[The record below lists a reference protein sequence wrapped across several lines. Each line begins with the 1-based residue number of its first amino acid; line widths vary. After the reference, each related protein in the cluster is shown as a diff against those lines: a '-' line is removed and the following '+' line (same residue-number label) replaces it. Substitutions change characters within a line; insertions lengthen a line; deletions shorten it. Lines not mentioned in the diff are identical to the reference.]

1 MSKSQHQGKHISGIL
16 LTIMVL
22 FTLLSCF
29 IAGYSWWLLQAKE
42 QDEHQPEKRSL
53 VLPVFMSLEPFTV
66 NLIDDE
72 KRDRVLYVDITLR
85 LTSEETRKRL
95 HDFMPE
101 VRSRILLLLSR
112 QNATELAT
120 DTGKVHLMSEIK
132 QVLKP
137 TFELEESE
145 QIITDVLF
153 TTFILR

>member
-1 MSKSQHQGKHISGIL
+1 MSKSQHQGKRISGIL
-16 LTIMVL
+16 LTIMAL

-29 IAGYSWWLLQAKE
+29 IAGYSWWLLRAKE

-53 VLPVFMSLEPFTV
+53 VIPVFMSLEPFTV

-72 KRDRVLYVDITLR
+72 KRDRVLYIDITLR

>member
-1 MSKSQHQGKHISGIL
+1 M
-16 LTIMVL
+16 
-22 FTLLSCF
+22 
-29 IAGYSWWLLQAKE
+29 
-42 QDEHQPEKRSL
+42 
-53 VLPVFMSLEPFTV
+53 
-66 NLIDDE
+66 
-72 KRDRVLYVDITLR
+72 LYIDITLR